1 MHTILY
7 LGPTTDL
14 DYERSLLEEWGKRCV
29 QLATC
34 AVLPAH
40 AQLAA
45 TGTDSVVPLA
55 AADPL
60 RGVDAVV
67 IENGELDAEDL
78 VTHPDLA
85 VVVLLDD
92 QSATTDVAAA
102 TKANVWVTRATC
114 PSSRR
119 PQATPRAAT
128 PCRTPW
134 PASWASARADAS
146 TSCDARGEKPA
157 ETSRHAT

>member
-102 TKANVWVTRATC
+102 TKANVWVTRATN
-114 PSSRR
+114 
-119 PQATPRAAT
+119 RALLRHVPFVSKA
-128 PCRTPW
+128 PGH
-134 PASWASARADAS
+134 SAR
-146 TSCDARGEKPA
+146 
-157 ETSRHAT
+157 RHALQDALAGVMGERPSGRINEL

>member
-14 DYERSLLEEWGKRCV
+14 DYERGLLEEWGKRSV

-34 AVLPAH
+34 VALPSH

-45 TGTDSVVPLA
+45 TGTDAVVSLA
-55 AADPL
+55 PEPDPL

-67 IENGELDAEDL
+67 IERGELDAEDL
-78 VTHPDLA
+78 AAHPDLA

-92 QSATTDVAAA
+92 KNAHTDVEAA
-102 TKANVWVTRATC
+102 TAANVWVTRATNRSLLRHVPFASKA
-114 PSSRR
+114 PSH
-119 PQATPRAAT
+119 
-128 PCRTPW
+128 
-134 PASWASARADAS
+134 S
-146 TSCDARGEKPA
+146 TR
-157 ETSRHAT
+157 RHALQDALAGVMGERPSGRINEL